1 MLRLYQDGN
10 AGMGFRQSATYSI
23 FRWIGVFLL
32 GMASIA
38 SAQDGPG
45 DASGFDVAGMQAIR
59 GTVARVEGSSLVVK
73 LRGGVEYQ
81 VATSANTHFVKSGAM
96 APHDPAQVGDM
107 VLAGGELDEKKHI
120 LGAIF
125 VAVVD
130 ANELAQLDDR
140 RAQWG
145 KTWIAGTITAKDGTV
160 LTVKRPDGV
169 VERVSVD
176 ESTSFR
182 KRHQS
187 ITYPDLVV
195 GDGMTATGEQV
206 PKHDFGAKVITVV
219 DAAVIREWSRVKDQ

>member
-1 MLRLYQDGN
+1 MSSSK
-10 AGMGFRQSATYSI
+10 SAIHVTSRSSSI
-23 FRWIGVFLL
+23 CFFLALSVVL
-32 GMASIA
+32 GARA
-38 SAQDGPG
+38 SAQD
-45 DASGFDVAGMQAIR
+45 DSNFDVAGMQAIR
-59 GTVARVEGSSLVVK
+59 GTVAKVDGSSIFVK
-73 LRGGVEYQ
+73 LRSGMEYK

-96 APHDPAQVGDM
+96 ATRDPAKPGDT
-107 VLAGGELDEKKHI
+107 VLAGGDMDEKQHV

-160 LTVKRPDGV
+160 LTIKRPDGV
-169 VERVSVD
+169 VEKVGVD
-176 ESTSFR
+176 ENTSFR

-187 ITYPDLVV
+187 VIYPDLQV
-195 GDGMTATGEQV
+195 GDGMTATGEPSTSHVFQ
-206 PKHDFGAKVITVV
+206 AKVITVV